1 MNFEYAFL
9 CDYADAGQKLT
20 AVGIGLN
27 TVFAQSVPA
36 LHPQIFAVIGIRF
49 TANEIESEKQYQ
61 VRVQD
66 ADGADIVP
74 ALIDTVKI
82 PNRPGPSLE
91 VIHNFVN
98 GFYGIRFER
107 FGGYQVCWLIDG
119 IEVSSMQFQVARPP
133 SLGA

>member
-27 TVFAQSVPA
+27 TVYAQSVPA
-36 LHPQIFAVIGIRF
+36 LHHQIFAVIGIRF
-49 TANEIESEKQYQ
+49 TPTRSRARNNI
-61 VRVQD
+61 RCACRD

-74 ALIDTVKI
+74 ALIDKVTI

-119 IEVSSMQFQVARPP
+119 IEVSSMQFQVALPP
-133 SLGA
+133 SRGD